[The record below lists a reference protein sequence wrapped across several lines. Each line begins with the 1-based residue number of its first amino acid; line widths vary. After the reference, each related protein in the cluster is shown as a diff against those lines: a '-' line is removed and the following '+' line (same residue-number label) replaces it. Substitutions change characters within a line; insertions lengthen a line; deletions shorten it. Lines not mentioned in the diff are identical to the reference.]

1 MPNAESD
8 GLTALL
14 APRSIAVLGASESP
28 RHGGEV
34 LRSLRSAGFTGEIQP
49 VNPRHAEVYGLRCH
63 ASLEAIGRPVDCVV
77 IAVARE
83 GVAEQLRAARAI
95 GARGAVIVS
104 GGWRETGAEGA
115 RLEAELATLAREGG
129 IRCLGPNTIGFVN
142 VAAGAAC
149 YAAPLP
155 RGLRPGGI
163 AAVTQSGTVCGALGG
178 AARGIGYSHLIST
191 GNETDLDTAE
201 ILGWLAE
208 DPATRVIACFAE
220 GIARPRAFL
229 DGAARCAA
237 AGKPVILLRAGL
249 SAAGQRM
256 AASHTGA
263 LAGSARVFQAFAAR
277 CGVVIVDS
285 LDDMLA
291 AAELCD
297 AFAARIGPGGLAMMT
312 HSGGE
317 ASMFLDR
324 CAASGLTLPDLAPA
338 TLERLRAA
346 LPAIAAPGNPLDV
359 TGIGAVDSEVFRASL
374 DALLA
379 DPGVAMVACMQD
391 VREGHWVLHQAARLA
406 AEAARSQPKPVFL
419 LSNTSRVF
427 DPALDAILAEGGVKL
442 VYGTD
447 EAVRA
452 AAAVLAQRRATP
464 VLPPA
469 PPVTPDAAALALLDT
484 ATDEAGAKKLIA
496 HYGLPVTREV
506 ACADIPAALRAAAE
520 IGYPVALKIL
530 SRDIAHKT
538 EVGGVALG
546 LATPGALADEAA
558 AMLDRV
564 RAAAPDARLGL
575 LVQEMVSGAVAE
587 MILGMTL
594 DPHAGPAVLCGLG
607 GIHAEILDDV
617 AVAIAPVDEEVALA
631 ALRGLRCWPMLDGAR
646 GRPKADVRALAAA
659 MAALSRAAHELSGH
673 VRAIDMNPVAVL
685 PTGHGLRVLDAL
697 VERCR

>member
-1 MPNAESD
+1 MPSAGAD
-8 GLTALL
+8 GLAALL
-14 APRSIAVLGASESP
+14 APRSIAVVGASEGP

-34 LRSLRSAGFTGEIQP
+34 LRSLRAAGFTGEIHP

-63 ASLEAIGRPVDCVV
+63 PSLAAIGRPVDCVV
-77 IAVARE
+77 LAVARE
-83 GVAEQLRAARAI
+83 GVAEQLRAARAL

-104 GGWRETGAEGA
+104 GGWRESGTEGA
-115 RLEAELATLAREGG
+115 RLEGELAALARETG

-142 VAAGAAC
+142 VAAGAGC

-163 AAVTQSGTVCGALGG
+163 AALTQSGTVCGALGG
-178 AARGIGYSHLIST
+178 AGRGIGYSHLIST
-191 GNETDLDTAE
+191 GNETDVDTAE

-229 DGAARCAA
+229 DAAARCAA
-237 AGKPVILLRAGL
+237 AGKPVILLRVGL

-256 AASHTGA
+256 AAAHTGA
-263 LAGSARVFQAFAAR
+263 LAGSARVFRAFAAR
-277 CGVVIVDS
+277 CGVVTVDT
-285 LDDMLA
+285 LDEMLA

-297 AFAARIGPGGLAMMT
+297 VFAARLGPGGLAMMT

-324 CAASGLTLPDLAPA
+324 CASVGLTLPDLAPA

-346 LPAIAAPGNPLDV
+346 LPAIAIPGNPLDV
-359 TGIGAVDSEVFRASL
+359 TGVGAVDGDVFRASL

-379 DPGVAMVACMQD
+379 DPGIAMVACMQD

-406 AEAARSQPKPVFL
+406 AEAARAQPKPVFL
-419 LSNTSRVF
+419 FSNTSRVF
-427 DPALDAILAEGGVKL
+427 DPELDAILAGGGVPL

-452 AAAVLAQRRATP
+452 AVAVLGQRRGAP
-464 VLPPA
+464 VAPPA
-469 PPVTPDAAALALLDT
+469 PLVTPDDATLRLLDA
-484 ATDEAGAKKLIA
+484 ATDEAGAKLLLA

-506 ACADIPAALRAAAE
+506 ACANIPDALRAAAE

-530 SRDIAHKT
+530 SPDILHKT

-546 LATPGALADEAA
+546 LGTPEALAAEAA

-564 RAAAPDARLGL
+564 RVAAPGARLSL
-575 LVQEMVSGAVAE
+575 LVQEMVTGTVAE
-587 MILGMTL
+587 MILGATE
-594 DPHAGPAVLCGLG
+594 DPHAGPVVLCGLG

-617 AVAIAPVDEEVALA
+617 AVVIAPVEEEAALA
-631 ALRGLRCWPMLDGAR
+631 ALRTLRCWPMLDGAR
-646 GRPKADVRALAAA
+646 GCAKADVRALAAA
-659 MAALSRAAHELSGH
+659 MAALSRAAHELSGRI
-673 VRAIDMNPVAVL
+673 RAIDLNPIAVL
-685 PTGHGLRVLDAL
+685 PEGRGVRVLDAL
-697 VERCR
+697 VEPPR